1 MFFGMTNSIDIF
13 QTMMKN
19 IFQDFIV
26 EDIMIVYLDD
36 ILIFTWVLEEHYKV
50 ICRVLEVLAEHNLF
64 LHSKKCKFDRPCIE
78 YIGLVISG
86 NQVIVDL

>member
-1 MFFGMTNSIDIF
+1 MTDSIDIF

-64 LHSKKCKFDRPCIE
+64 LHSKKCKFDRLCIK
-78 YIGLVISG
+78 YVGLVISG
-86 NQVIVDL
+86 NQVIIDL